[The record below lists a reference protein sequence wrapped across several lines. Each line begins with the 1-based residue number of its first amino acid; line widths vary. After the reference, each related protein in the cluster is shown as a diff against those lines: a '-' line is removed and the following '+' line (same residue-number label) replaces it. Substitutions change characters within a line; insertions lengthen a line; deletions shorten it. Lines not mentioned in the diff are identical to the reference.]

1 MDFGR
6 KKAAL
11 LGPFERS
18 RAVAEGCEN
27 LGKGTYKWPTPGVYT
42 LGVGCQLLGR
52 RIRSQSSGS
61 PRGTL
66 FVTTLSLTKIVS
78 AYRGDI
84 CRVRVSLVVSDGTG
98 CEQYCGS

>member
-61 PRGTL
+61 PNGTL
-66 FVTTLSLTKIVS
+66 LGMSLEEMCLKH
-78 AYRGDI
+78 
-84 CRVRVSLVVSDGTG
+84 G
-98 CEQYCGS
+98 CSRIQLRKPI